1 MPDSSLPVPLVS
13 TEWLAAHLGEPELA
27 IIDASWYLA
36 VAGRNPRAEYQ
47 AGHLPGAVFWDL
59 DALSDPTVD
68 LPHMLL
74 DSATLA
80 REIGA
85 LGIGDRDRV
94 VVYDGSG
101 VNLSAPRVWWMF
113 RVMGH
118 DAVAVLDGGLGRWRT
133 EGRRLEPGVTV
144 RQPARFTPRFRPAL
158 VRSLEAIES
167 SLATGSVQLL
177 DARSRGRFEGSEPEP
192 RPGLRGGHVPGARN
206 LPYNELVE
214 PDGRVLSPENL
225 RRRYRDAGVDLSR
238 PIVLSC
244 GSGVSACALALGL
257 ELVGHRDYAVYDG
270 SWSEWGRE
278 GGPPVEMGPAGPV

>member
-1 MPDSSLPVPLVS
+1 MPDSSFPVPLVS
-13 TEWLAAHLGEPELA
+13 TEWLSAHLGEPDLA
-27 IIDASWYLA
+27 VVDASWYLA
-36 VAGRNPRAEYQ
+36 AARRNPRAEYD
-47 AGHLPGAVFWDL
+47 AGHIPGAVFWDL
-59 DALSDPTVD
+59 DALSDPTVN
-68 LPHMLL
+68 LPHMLP
-74 DSATLA
+74 DPGTLA
-80 REIGA
+80 RQIGA

-101 VNLSAPRVWWMF
+101 ANLTAPRVWWMF

-118 DAVAVLDGGLGRWRT
+118 DAVAVLDGGVGRWRA
-133 EGRRLEPGVTV
+133 EGRPLETTVTA
-144 RQPARFTPRFRPAL
+144 RAPARLTARFRPAL
-158 VRSLEAIES
+158 VRSLEATRA
-167 SLATGSVQLL
+167 SLARGSAQLL

-192 RPGLRGGHVPGARN
+192 RPGLRGGHVPGARS

-214 PDGRVLSPENL
+214 PDGRLLSPEKL
-225 RRRYRDAGVDLSR
+225 RRRYLEAGIDLSR